1 MIWNMRRRRKKHLT
15 WRFNETINLVTAEY
29 TANFTD
35 GNNKSYT
42 GIYTQKSAESMNYAK
57 KGTTMHLEVYTSRR
71 GWRANTYKK
80 VTFEKEP
87 TGDLLAFLQ
96 ANATPL

>member
-1 MIWNMRRRRKKHLT
+1 MIWNMRRRKKKHLT
-15 WRFNETINLVTAEY
+15 WRFNETLNLVTAEY
-29 TANFTD
+29 TTNFTD

-42 GIYTQKSAESMNYAK
+42 GIYTNKSRAAMAYTK
-57 KGTTMHLEVYTSRR
+57 KGTTMHLEVYMSKR
-71 GWRANTYKK
+71 GWIGNTYKK
-80 VTFEKEP
+80 VTFEEEP